1 MTTNFYGVNSSF
13 FDTYFG
19 TSTNSSSSNSGDT
32 TSILFSSLSTANTT
46 ASSLTSAFGELQL
59 IKSGAYKKA
68 LTAYFDLT
76 KNSDSESIS
85 ESDEADSNTS
95 LSTVKST
102 AKALNESAKALQSND
117 FDEATREELLAD
129 VKDFTSDYNNMLNS
143 TKKLNSYSMLQTAVW
158 ATEQM
163 NISEGLLNQVGITIQ
178 DDNTLAV
185 DEETFKNAKL
195 SDIKVLFEGNTSL
208 ASRIS
213 QKASTLVNQSA
224 NQMSL
229 NLGTGTYTKYGTW
242 S

>member
-19 TSTNSSSSNSGDT
+19 NSSKSSNSNGNT
-32 TSILFSSLSTANTT
+32 TSMLFSSLSTANTT

-68 LTAYFDLT
+68 LTAYYDLT
-76 KNSDSESIS
+76 KTNKSESIS
-85 ESDEADSNTS
+85 DSDSADSNTS

-117 FDEATREELLAD
+117 FDTATREELLTD
-129 VKDFTSDYNNMLNS
+129 VKDFASDYNNMLNS

-163 NISEGLLNQVGITIQ
+163 NISEGMLNRVGITIQ

-185 DEETFKNAKL
+185 NEETFKNAKL

-229 NLGTGTYTKYGTW
+229 NLGTGSYTKYGTW